1 MKINNLLLNSVLSV
15 LHRKTHFHLLKKR
28 NFKGIILLTMIVF
41 TLNHAQGQVT
51 VTSNTTWSNSTIPS
65 GASGGI
71 IIQGCT
77 LTIENVMG
85 FSISNNITVDGT
97 NAVLIIDNSH
107 FIFTSNSAKIQVN
120 KEGILQVI
128 NGSILEAPFS
138 GTWEGINAGESDYHF
153 SIAPSIDNTGNCSP
167 AEWAGVLDGSA
178 TRIDVIG
185 SFIRN
190 AKHGI
195 KSNASNDHTS
205 AVVRARETEFKNCEF
220 GVELSNNFCNRFPM
234 QSGTYIMTCDFIWD
248 NDMPNFEGFPSENY
262 RGIHLYKCKGINIGG
277 CTFTDNIS
285 GNSRSNGNGFT
296 SCGIYAWHTTVNIS
310 KDGDRC
316 GISNGDE
323 DPCPDNSF
331 SNPALSRGCSFN
343 KLDLGVYYTTSNK
356 NDKFAIRS
364 STFNDTKQ
372 GVMVGKTYNFAFGY
386 NTYNFNTDAYINY
399 YGPGPWFTGALIIH
413 SYNGVGI
420 YNNSFNYTHGG
431 GTQQYIKFIEM
442 GNLIN
447 HGLSYIKKN
456 TFYNDIPLTTC
467 GRNDNGIYIYG
478 NNQALNIKCNTFENL
493 AYDIKLTIDGKLSD
507 IPLDGG
513 GSIGSGNTWS
523 IIAGSAH
530 SCDYSNVAVPTGHRS
545 NIGSVFFENI
555 GNTDEPKA
563 SISQTSWEHLSG
575 GLTPIKNAVSTA
587 NTCAATTCED
597 LQVLAV
603 SEIDIN
609 QIVTSFPN
617 PTSAD
622 FTIAT
627 KIPVKYVTLYGVDG
641 RKLLEVK
648 SNSTLGNEIRVN
660 RVDLNNFI
668 GIILIKV
675 ECLNGQVLT
684 GRQILY

>member
-1 MKINNLLLNSVLSV
+1 MKTNRLQSISISSLLYGKFQLTLRWD
-15 LHRKTHFHLLKKR
+15 LPLKG
-28 NFKGIILLTMIVF
+28 FFLF
-41 TLNHAQGQVT
+41 TLLAFSHSYARGQVT
-51 VTSNTTWSNSTIPS
+51 VTTNTTWNNSTIPS
-65 GASGGI
+65 AASAGI
-71 IIQGCT
+71 IVQGCT

-153 SIAPSIDNTGNCSP
+153 SVAPSIDNTGNCSP
-167 AEWAGVLDGSA
+167 AEWAGVLDISA
-178 TRIDVIG
+178 TRVEVIG

-195 KSNASNDHTS
+195 KSNASTNHTS
-205 AVVRARETEFKNCEF
+205 AVVRVRETEFKNCEF
-220 GVELSNNFCNRFPM
+220 GIELSNNFCNRYPL
-234 QSGTYIMTCDFIWD
+234 QSGTFLMTCDFIWD
-248 NDMPNFEGFPSENY
+248 NDMPNFSGFPSTDY
-262 RGIHLYKCKGINIGG
+262 RGIFLYNSKGINIGG

-285 GNSRSNGNGFT
+285 GNSPNNGMDFT
-296 SCGIYAWHTTVNIS
+296 SFGIYAWNTTVNIS

-316 GISNGDE
+316 GIANGDN

-372 GVMVGKTYNFAFGY
+372 GVVVGKTYNFAFGY

-399 YGPGPWFTGALIIH
+399 YGAGPWFTSALIIR

-467 GRNDNGIYIYG
+467 GRYDNGIYIYG

-513 GSIGSGNTWS
+513 GSTGAGN
-523 IIAGSAH
+523 I
-530 SCDYSNVAVPTGHRS
+530 YSDLHNLPCEYANIAVPSGHLS
-545 NIGSVFFENI
+545 NIGTVKYENTVPL
-555 GNTDEPKA
+555 NTPKQN
-563 SISQTSWEHLSG
+563 IPVTIWEDINNYKSM
-575 GLTPIKNAVSTA
+575 GLANPCTA
-587 NTCAATTCED
+587 TACED

-603 SEIDIN
+603 RDVKKY
-609 QIVTSFPN
+609 QIVTTFPN
-617 PTSAD
+617 PSSAD
-622 FTIAT
+622 FTIT
-627 KIPVKYVTLYGVDG
+627 NKQLIKVVSLYSADG
-641 RKLLEVK
+641 RKLLQVN
-648 SNSTLGNEIRVN
+648 SVSTLGNEFLVRKS
-660 RVDLNNFI
+660 DLNNYS
-668 GIILIKV
+668 GVILVKV
-675 ECLNGQVLT
+675 ECLNGQILT
-684 GRQILY
+684 GRQIIY

>member
-513 GSIGSGNTWS
+513 GSTGAGN
-523 IIAGSAH
+523 I
-530 SCDYSNVAVPTGHRS
+530 YSDLHNLPCEYANIAVPSGHLS
-545 NIGSVFFENI
+545 NIGTVKYENTVPL
-555 GNTDEPKA
+555 NTPKQN
-563 SISQTSWEHLSG
+563 IPVTIWEDINNYKSM
-575 GLTPIKNAVSTA
+575 GLANPCTA
-587 NTCAATTCED
+587 TACED

-603 SEIDIN
+603 RDVKKY
-609 QIVTSFPN
+609 QIVTTFPN
-617 PTSAD
+617 PSSAD
-622 FTIAT
+622 FTIT
-627 KIPVKYVTLYGVDG
+627 NKQLIKVVSLYSADG
-641 RKLLEVK
+641 RKLLQVN
-648 SNSTLGNEIRVN
+648 SVSTLGNEFLVRKS
-660 RVDLNNFI
+660 DLNNYS
-668 GIILIKV
+668 GVILVKV
-675 ECLNGQVLT
+675 ECLNGQILT
-684 GRQILY
+684 GRQIIY

>member
-1 MKINNLLLNSVLSV
+1 MKIKNLLLNSVLSV
-15 LHRKTHFHLLKKR
+15 LHCKTQLTLRQKLDL
-28 NFKGIILLTMIVF
+28 KGIFLF
-41 TLNHAQGQVT
+41 TLLAFSHNYAQGQVT
-51 VTSNTTWSNSTIPS
+51 VTTNTTWNNSTIPS
-65 GASGGI
+65 GASAGI

-77 LTIENVMG
+77 LTIENVVG

-107 FIFTSNSAKIQVN
+107 FNFTSNSAKIQVN
-120 KEGILQVI
+120 KEGVLQVI
-128 NGSILEAPFS
+128 NGSILEALSPNY
-138 GTWEGINAGESDYHF
+138 WEGIVAGESDYHF
-153 SIAPSIDNTGNCSP
+153 TTSPTIDNNGNCSP
-167 AEWAGVLDGSA
+167 ADWAGVLDASA
-178 TRIDVIG
+178 TRVEVIG

-195 KSNASNDHTS
+195 KSNAATNHTS
-205 AVVRARETEFKNCEF
+205 AVVRVRETEFKNCEF
-220 GVELSNNFCNRFPM
+220 GVELSNNFCNRFPL
-234 QSGTYIMTCDFIWD
+234 QSGTFLMTCDFIWD
-248 NDMPNFEGFPSENY
+248 NDMPNFSGFPSTNY

-277 CTFTDNIS
+277 CTFTDNITS
-285 GNSRSNGNGFT
+285 NSPSNGNGFT
-296 SCGIYAWHTTVNIS
+296 SCGIYAWNASVNIS

-316 GISNGDE
+316 GIANGDN

-343 KLDLGVYYTTSNK
+343 KLDMGVVYSTSDK

-372 GVMVGKTYNFAFGY
+372 GVEVGTTYNFAFGY
-386 NTYNFNTDAYINY
+386 NTYNFNTDAYNNY
-399 YGPGPWFTGALIIH
+399 YGAGAWFTDALVIH

-420 YNNSFNYTHGG
+420 YNNSFNYTHSG

-442 GNLIN
+442 GDLIN

-456 TFYNDIPLTTC
+456 TFYNDIPLTAC
-467 GRNDNGIYIYG
+467 GRYDIGIYIDG
-478 NNQALNIKCNTFENL
+478 NSQALNIKCNTFENL
-493 AYDIKLTIDGKLSD
+493 AYDIRLGLNGQLSHV
-507 IPLDGG
+507 PLDGG

-523 IIAGSAH
+523 TIAGSAH
-530 SCDYSNVAVPTGHRS
+530 SCNYSNVAVPSGHRS
-545 NIGSVFFENI
+545 NIGNVFFENI

-575 GLTPIKNAVSTA
+575 GLSPIKNAVGTA

-603 SEIDIN
+603 SKIDIN

-622 FTIAT
+622 FTITT
-627 KIPVKYVTLYGVDG
+627 KQPIKHVTLYSADG

-648 SNSTLGNEIRVN
+648 SNSTLGNEFPVN